1 MPYVK
6 VVALAEAD
14 EETAR
19 QKAEVLGI
27 DRYYGNWET
36 MLAQGD
42 IDVVH
47 VCSPNNLHAPMA
59 KKALL
64 AGKHVVCEK
73 PLAISADQARDLVAT
88 AKKSGLVNAL
98 HFNVRYYPLIRQ
110 LKIMVQNNE
119 MGRIFSI
126 HGSYLQDWLFY
137 ETDYNWRLESKG
149 VWALPGQVADIGSHW
164 MDLVEYVSGIRIA
177 EVMADFATVHK
188 VRKRPLK
195 PVETYAGKIL
205 KPGDYGDVEIDTE
218 DYASMLIRFGNG
230 EKGALTVSQVSAGRK
245 NRIYFG
251 ARRVAEVGRMGLGN
265 AQPVVD
271 RAPRRQQRDTRS
283 RDPSLFYPEARSWSL
298 CRAATTKDST
308 IRLSSC
314 SASATR
320 ISARAGRARR
330 RPTRP
335 LPMGEGILLATPS
348 WRAKPHRGGLVS
360 GNSRAKPG
368 GPNDSSAS
376 AGLNRRERQEEES
389 NDYRGLTSAR
399 ASLDGGADDDIN
411 WLCECHSR

>member
-1 MPYVK
+1 MKELSVGVIGTGFIGPVHIQALRRMPYVK

-36 MLAQGD
+36 LLAQGD

-110 LKIMVQNNE
+110 LKIMVQNKE

-137 ETDYNWRLESKG
+137 ETDYNWRLESKMSG
-149 VWALPGQVADIGSHW
+149 ASRAVADIGSHW

-188 VRKRPLK
+188 VRKKPLK

-205 KPGDYGDVEIDTE
+205 KPGDYGDMEIDTE
-218 DYASMLIRFGNG
+218 DYASMLFRFENG

-245 NRIYFG
+245 NRIYFELDG
-251 ARRVAEVGRMGLGN
+251 SRKSAAWDSETPNQLWIGRRDGN
-265 AQPVVD
+265 NEILM
-271 RAPRRQQRDTRS
+271 
-283 RDPSLFYPEARSWSL
+283 RDPSLFYPEARSL
-298 CRAATTKDST
+298 VTLPGGHNEGFNDTPVQLFGECYQD
-308 IRLSSC
+308 I
-314 SASATR
+314 
-320 ISARAGRARR
+320 RAGGPGPVPSY
-330 RPTRP
+330 PTFADGLR
-335 LPMGEGILLATPS
+335 EILLCDAILES
-348 WRAKPHRGGLVS
+348 QAKQRWVGVG
-360 GNSRAKPG
+360 K
-368 GPNDSSAS
+368 
-376 AGLNRRERQEEES
+376 
-389 NDYRGLTSAR
+389 
-399 ASLDGGADDDIN
+399 
-411 WLCECHSR
+411 

>member
-1 MPYVK
+1 MKEFSVGVIGTGFIGPVHIQALRRMPYVK

-73 PLAISADQARDLVAT
+73 PLAISADQARDLVET

-110 LKIMVQNNE
+110 LKIMVQKNE

-137 ETDYNWRLESKG
+137 ETDYNWRLESKMSG
-149 VWALPGQVADIGSHW
+149 TSRAVADIGSHW

-188 VRKRPLK
+188 VRKKPLR
-195 PVETYAGKIL
+195 PVETYAGKML
-205 KPGDYGDVEIDTE
+205 KPEDYGDVEIDTE
-218 DYASMLIRFGNG
+218 DYASMLFRFENG

-245 NRIYFG
+245 NRIYFELDG
-251 ARRVAEVGRMGLGN
+251 SRKSAAWDSETPNQLWIGRRDGN
-265 AQPVVD
+265 NEILM
-271 RAPRRQQRDTRS
+271 
-283 RDPSLFYPEARSWSL
+283 RDPSLFYPEARSL
-298 CRAATTKDST
+298 VTLPGGHNEGFNDTPVQLFGECYQD
-308 IRLSSC
+308 I
-314 SASATR
+314 
-320 ISARAGRARR
+320 RAGGPGPAPSY
-330 RPTRP
+330 PTFADGLR
-335 LPMGEGILLATPS
+335 EILLCDAILESQATQR
-348 WRAKPHRGGLVS
+348 WVGVGK
-360 GNSRAKPG
+360 
-368 GPNDSSAS
+368 
-376 AGLNRRERQEEES
+376 
-389 NDYRGLTSAR
+389 
-399 ASLDGGADDDIN
+399 
-411 WLCECHSR
+411 

>member
-1 MPYVK
+1 MKELSAGVIGTGFIGPVHIQALRRMPYVK

-137 ETDYNWRLESKG
+137 ETDYNWRLESKMSG
-149 VWALPGQVADIGSHW
+149 TSRAVADIGSHW

-245 NRIYFG
+245 NRIYFELDG
-251 ARRVAEVGRMGLGN
+251 SRKSAAWDSETPNQLWIGRRDGN
-265 AQPVVD
+265 NEILM
-271 RAPRRQQRDTRS
+271 
-283 RDPSLFYPEARSWSL
+283 RDPSLFYPEARS
-298 CRAATTKDST
+298 
-308 IRLSSC
+308 
-314 SASATR
+314 
-320 ISARAGRARR
+320 
-330 RPTRP
+330 
-335 LPMGEGILLATPS
+335 
-348 WRAKPHRGGLVS
+348 LVTL
-360 GNSRAKPG
+360 PG
-368 GPNDSSAS
+368 GHNEGFNDTPV
-376 AGLNRRERQEEES
+376 Q
-389 NDYRGLTSAR
+389 
-399 ASLDGGADDDIN
+399 
-411 WLCECHSR
+411 

>member
-1 MPYVK
+1 MKELSVGVIGTGFIGPVHIQALRRMPYVE

-27 DRYYGNWET
+27 GRYYGNWET

-73 PLAISADQARDLVAT
+73 PLAISADQARDLVET

-110 LKIMVQNNE
+110 LKIMVQKNE

-137 ETDYNWRLESKG
+137 ETDYNWRLESKMSG
-149 VWALPGQVADIGSHW
+149 ASRAVADIGSHW

-188 VRKRPLK
+188 VRKKPLR
-195 PVETYAGKIL
+195 PVETYAGKML
-205 KPGDYGDVEIDTE
+205 KPEDYGDVEIDTE
-218 DYASMLIRFGNG
+218 DYASMLFRFENG

-245 NRIYFG
+245 NRIYFEIDG
-251 ARRVAEVGRMGLGN
+251 SRKSAAWDSETPNQLWIGRRDGN
-265 AQPVVD
+265 NEILM
-271 RAPRRQQRDTRS
+271 
-283 RDPSLFYPEARSWSL
+283 RDPSLFYPEARSL
-298 CRAATTKDST
+298 VTLPGGHNEGFNDTPAQLFDECYQDV
-308 IRLSSC
+308 
-314 SASATR
+314 
-320 ISARAGRARR
+320 RAGGPGPAPPY
-330 RPTRP
+330 PTFADGLR
-335 LPMGEGILLATPS
+335 EILLCDAILES
-348 WRAKPHRGGLVS
+348 QAKQRWVNVG
-360 GNSRAKPG
+360 K
-368 GPNDSSAS
+368 
-376 AGLNRRERQEEES
+376 
-389 NDYRGLTSAR
+389 
-399 ASLDGGADDDIN
+399 
-411 WLCECHSR
+411 

>member
-1 MPYVK
+1 MKELSVGVIGTGFIGPVHIQALRRMPYVK

-59 KKALL
+59 RKALL
-64 AGKHVVCEK
+64 VGKHVVCEK

-137 ETDYNWRLESKG
+137 ETDYNWRLESKMSG
-149 VWALPGQVADIGSHW
+149 TSRAVADIGSHW

-177 EVMADFATVHK
+177 EVMADFATIHK
-188 VRKRPLK
+188 VRKKPLK

-205 KPGDYGDVEIDTE
+205 KAEDYGDVEIDTE
-218 DYASMLIRFGNG
+218 DYASMLFRFENG

-245 NRIYFG
+245 NRIYFELDG
-251 ARRVAEVGRMGLGN
+251 SRKSAAWDSETPNQLWIGRRDGDNEILM
-265 AQPVVD
+265 
-271 RAPRRQQRDTRS
+271 
-283 RDPSLFYPEARSWSL
+283 RDPSLLYPEARSL
-298 CRAATTKDST
+298 VTLPGGHNEGFNDTPVQLFGECYQD
-308 IRLSSC
+308 I
-314 SASATR
+314 
-320 ISARAGRARR
+320 RAGGPGPAPSY
-330 RPTRP
+330 PTFADGLR
-335 LPMGEGILLATPS
+335 EILLCDAILESQATQG
-348 WRAKPHRGGLVS
+348 WVGVGK
-360 GNSRAKPG
+360 
-368 GPNDSSAS
+368 
-376 AGLNRRERQEEES
+376 
-389 NDYRGLTSAR
+389 
-399 ASLDGGADDDIN
+399 
-411 WLCECHSR
+411 

>member
-1 MPYVK
+1 MKELFVGVIGTGFIGPVHIQALRRMPYVK

-137 ETDYNWRLESKG
+137 ETDYNWRLESKMSG
-149 VWALPGQVADIGSHW
+149 TSRAVADIGSHW

-245 NRIYFG
+245 NRIYFELDG
-251 ARRVAEVGRMGLGN
+251 SRKSAAWDSETPNQLWIGRRDGN
-265 AQPVVD
+265 NEILM
-271 RAPRRQQRDTRS
+271 
-283 RDPSLFYPEARSWSL
+283 RDPSLFYPEARSL
-298 CRAATTKDST
+298 VTLPGGHNEGFNDTPVQLFGECYQD
-308 IRLSSC
+308 I
-314 SASATR
+314 
-320 ISARAGRARR
+320 RAGGPGPAPSY
-330 RPTRP
+330 PTFADGLR
-335 LPMGEGILLATPS
+335 EILLCDAI
-348 WRAKPHRGGLVS
+348 L
-360 GNSRAKPG
+360 
-368 GPNDSSAS
+368 
-376 AGLNRRERQEEES
+376 ES
-389 NDYRGLTSAR
+389 QAAQRWVGV
-399 ASLDGGADDDIN
+399 GK
-411 WLCECHSR
+411 

>member
-1 MPYVK
+1 MKELSVGVIGTGFIGPVHIQALRRMPYVK

-19 QKAEVLGI
+19 QKAEALGI

-64 AGKHVVCEK
+64 ARKHVVCEK

-110 LKIMVQNNE
+110 LKIMIQNNE

-137 ETDYNWRLESKG
+137 ETDYNWRLESKMSG
-149 VWALPGQVADIGSHW
+149 TSRAVADIGSHW

-188 VRKRPLK
+188 LRKKPLK

-218 DYASMLIRFGNG
+218 DYASMLFRFENG

-245 NRIYFG
+245 NRIYFELDG
-251 ARRVAEVGRMGLGN
+251 SRKSAAWDSETPNQLWIGRRDGDNEILM
-265 AQPVVD
+265 
-271 RAPRRQQRDTRS
+271 
-283 RDPSLFYPEARSWSL
+283 RDPSLFYPEARSLVTLPGGHNEGFNDTPVQLFSE
-298 CRAATTKDST
+298 CYQD
-308 IRLSSC
+308 I
-314 SASATR
+314 
-320 ISARAGRARR
+320 RAGGPGPAPSY
-330 RPTRP
+330 PTFADGLR
-335 LPMGEGILLATPS
+335 EILLCDAILES
-348 WRAKPHRGGLVS
+348 QAKQRWVGVG
-360 GNSRAKPG
+360 K
-368 GPNDSSAS
+368 
-376 AGLNRRERQEEES
+376 
-389 NDYRGLTSAR
+389 
-399 ASLDGGADDDIN
+399 
-411 WLCECHSR
+411 